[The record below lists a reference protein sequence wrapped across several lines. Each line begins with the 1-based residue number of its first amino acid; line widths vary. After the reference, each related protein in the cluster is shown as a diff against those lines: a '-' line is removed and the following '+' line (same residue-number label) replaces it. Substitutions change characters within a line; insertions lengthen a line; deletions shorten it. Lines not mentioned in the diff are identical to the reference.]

1 MMVCIVSITISIY
14 KIKMPNIFL
23 YQYMSITYA
32 SIIITCP
39 AHAPVHAKFLWKQAH
54 KNCVIQKIFI
64 YCRKLKGKF
73 FLAIEMYLENVLC
86 NFRRFI
92 TFEKSTCFCPQCD
105 FSIIIDSLIHILC
118 WLCLSVSGF
127 ISHTPLRL
135 YLFLYH

>member
-1 MMVCIVSITISIY
+1 
-14 KIKMPNIFL
+14 MPNIFL

-39 AHAPVHAKFLWKQAH
+39 AHAPVHAKFFMKTSSQKLRH
-54 KNCVIQKIFI
+54 PKIFI

-92 TFEKSTCFCPQCD
+92 TFEKFSCFCPQCN
-105 FSIIIDSLIHILC
+105 FSIMYQ
-118 WLCLSVSGF
+118 VSGSTCHCVLDF
-127 ISHTPLRL
+127 KG
-135 YLFLYH
+135 FVF